1 VNEELFAAALKIG
14 FGALAG
20 GLTNSI
26 AIWMLF
32 HPYKSPKLF
41 NRWRIG
47 FLQGAIP
54 KNQPRLAAAIGRTV
68 GDRLLTQEDLT
79 ETFTDATFR
88 KAFDERLSGFLDGAL
103 RTDRGSLRELI
114 PASVM
119 ENVEE
124 LIDEGIDKGMLNLD
138 EYLVSDS
145 FDESMGRR
153 ALDLVEAIRD
163 EPIGGI
169 LTPARGEAVEAAV
182 QDWLQNAVESDDFT
196 AAVDDYLSR
205 ASERLLA
212 PGRTFEE
219 VLPLGLVGSVEK
231 AIAGYL
237 PLAAQRLGRLLED
250 ETARARFEATLHDLF
265 QRFLSD
271 LKFHQ
276 RFVARLVMTEDTVE
290 KVLNTI
296 EQEGAER
303 LSEILRDPAVQEA
316 IARGVNEAIVDFL
329 RRPVSA
335 VLGNPTDA
343 SVVDTRATLGS
354 WVVGM
359 ARDPGSRD
367 FLVEKLHSGLEKAGA
382 RTWGDVLDRV
392 PAERIAEMLVA
403 AARTDTARGAAKEG
417 VRKLVG
423 SLLDSPIG
431 TPARWLPENGPA
443 RIEAALGEPIW
454 GWLET
459 QVPAVVQQINVAR
472 RVEDK
477 VLNFPMERLEEL
489 VRKVTDREL
498 VLIVRLGYVLGA
510 LIGIALVAIDRVL

>member
-1 VNEELFAAALKIG
+1 MNEELFAAALKIG

-196 AAVDDYLSR
+196 AAVDD
-205 ASERLLA
+205 
-212 PGRTFEE
+212 
-219 VLPLGLVGSVEK
+219 
-231 AIAGYL
+231 
-237 PLAAQRLGRLLED
+237 
-250 ETARARFEATLHDLF
+250 
-265 QRFLSD
+265 
-271 LKFHQ
+271 
-276 RFVARLVMTEDTVE
+276 
-290 KVLNTI
+290 
-296 EQEGAER
+296 
-303 LSEILRDPAVQEA
+303 
-316 IARGVNEAIVDFL
+316 
-329 RRPVSA
+329 
-335 VLGNPTDA
+335 
-343 SVVDTRATLGS
+343 
-354 WVVGM
+354 
-359 ARDPGSRD
+359 
-367 FLVEKLHSGLEKAGA
+367 
-382 RTWGDVLDRV
+382 
-392 PAERIAEMLVA
+392 
-403 AARTDTARGAAKEG
+403 
-417 VRKLVG
+417 
-423 SLLDSPIG
+423 
-431 TPARWLPENGPA
+431 
-443 RIEAALGEPIW
+443 
-454 GWLET
+454 
-459 QVPAVVQQINVAR
+459 
-472 RVEDK
+472 
-477 VLNFPMERLEEL
+477 
-489 VRKVTDREL
+489 
-498 VLIVRLGYVLGA
+498 
-510 LIGIALVAIDRVL
+510 